1 MLYSGK
7 SFSPIKMQ
15 LKKADGSAS
24 IYDNLDE
31 LFRAKR
37 SVRNELFGSYLAEAD
52 EDGNIKP
59 SVILTKVD
67 EKMKSYGL
75 YLSNLKT
82 LRGEVSRLV
91 ADEEAERLQG
101 TVKEM
106 SNEQAEALMNQ
117 LKLKLGYGE

>member
-1 MLYSGK
+1 
-7 SFSPIKMQ
+7 MQ
-15 LKKADGSAS
+15 FKKTDGTTSA
-24 IYDNLDE
+24 YDNFDE
-31 LFRAKR
+31 LFKTKR
-37 SVRNELFGSYLAEAD
+37 SVRNELFGSYLTEAD

-59 SVILTKVD
+59 SVVLTKVD
-67 EKMKSYGL
+67 EKIKSYGL

-117 LKLKLGYGE
+117 LKQKLGYGE

>member
-1 MLYSGK
+1 
-7 SFSPIKMQ
+7 MQ
-15 LKKADGSAS
+15 LKKADGTPSTC
-24 IYDNLDE
+24 DNLEE

-52 EDGNIKP
+52 EDENIKP

-101 TVKEM
+101 TVNEM

-117 LKLKLGYGE
+117 LKQKLGYGE

>member
-1 MLYSGK
+1 
-7 SFSPIKMQ
+7 MQ

-59 SVILTKVD
+59 SVVLTKVD
-67 EKMKSYGL
+67 EKIKSYGL

-101 TVKEM
+101 TVNEM

-117 LKLKLGYGE
+117 LKQKLGL

>member
-1 MLYSGK
+1 
-7 SFSPIKMQ
+7 MQ
-15 LKKADGSAS
+15 LKKADGTAS
-24 IYDNLDE
+24 IYDNLEE

-37 SVRNELFGSYLAEAD
+37 SVRNELFGSYLTEAD
-52 EDGNIKP
+52 EDGNIKS
-59 SVILTKVD
+59 SVVITKVD

-101 TVKEM
+101 TVKDM

-117 LKLKLGYGE
+117 LKQKLGYGE

>member
-1 MLYSGK
+1 
-7 SFSPIKMQ
+7 MQ
-15 LKKADGSAS
+15 LNQADGKTS

-37 SVRNELFGSYLAEAD
+37 SVRNELFGSYLTEAN

-59 SVILTKVD
+59 SVVLTKVD

-82 LRGEVSRLV
+82 LRGEVSQLV
-91 ADEEAERLQG
+91 ADEEAKKLQG
-101 TVKEM
+101 TVNDM
-106 SNEQAEALMNQ
+106 SDEQAEALLNQ
-117 LKLKLGYGE
+117 LKQKLGL